1 MMIKILI
8 LCLIVCSLSRLEA
21 QEQGVQFQELTF
33 QEALNKAK
41 AENKLVFVD
50 CYTSWCGPCKYM
62 LNNVFVL
69 PEVGEFFNE
78 HFVNVKYDMEQGEGR
93 YLNGRFHV
101 RSYPTFLMIR
111 PDGTVQHRIVGSRKT
126 ENFMECVKRG
136 AEERTSRYYLEKLY
150 KEGKLGAEQRTLYR
164 KSLEDAGDW
173 DEVKAL
179 TGEEFKRLSDQEKCL
194 PKNWYLYDQDEVGPQ
209 DERFAYVL
217 AHKADFDKQIGKK
230 VVDKRLYDNYYGL
243 LTGLKSNAQVDDLF
257 AFLSKQLET
266 VDFIG
271 KEGILLSL
279 HFVKAQNSQNID
291 DMLCLL
297 EKDVQ
302 NLPHAFLWKAPFLDF
317 IIEKGSEEQ
326 IVRYVALEERVI
338 NALDNDKMKNITK
351 EFFAKYRS
359 KLN

>member
-1 MMIKILI
+1 MMKKILI
-8 LCLIVCSLSRLEA
+8 FCLIVCSLSRLEA

-78 HFVNVKYDMEQGEGR
+78 HFVNVKYDMEKGEGR

-126 ENFMECVKRG
+126 ENFMACVKRG
-136 AEERTSRYYLEKLY
+136 AEEKTSRYYLEKLY
-150 KEGKLGAEQRTLYR
+150 KEGKLDVEQRTLYR
-164 KSLEDAGDW
+164 KSLEDAGDR

-179 TGEEFKRLSDQEKCL
+179 TGEEFKQLSDQEKCL
-194 PKNWYLYDQDEVGPQ
+194 PENWYLYDQDEVGPQ
-209 DERFAYVL
+209 DERFAYIL

-243 LTGLKSNAQVDDLF
+243 LTGLKSSALMDDLF

-266 VDFIG
+266 VDFIR

-279 HFVKAQNSQNID
+279 HFVKA
-291 DMLCLL
+291 MLCLL

-326 IVRYVALEERVI
+326 IARYVALEERMI